1 MAVKLEKNH
10 TTTLSAKG
18 CVYSEGCFFSDGEVI
33 DFEEWLGNFDGAF
46 DITIKESSKETVTN
60 E

>member
-10 TTTLSAKG
+10 TTTLSAKN
-18 CVYSEGCFFSDGEVI
+18 CMYSNGNFFTDGELI
-33 DFEEWLGNFDGAF
+33 NFEEWLGNFDHAF
-46 DITIKESSKETVTN
+46 DISIKESSKETMTN